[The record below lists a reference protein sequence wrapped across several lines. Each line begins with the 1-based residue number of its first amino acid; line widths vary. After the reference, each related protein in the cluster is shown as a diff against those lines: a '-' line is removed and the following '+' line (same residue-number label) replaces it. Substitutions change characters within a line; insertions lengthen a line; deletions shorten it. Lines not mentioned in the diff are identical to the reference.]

1 MSKIVIDASV
11 AIKWVVEE
19 NGTPDALALLQAG
32 GLAAPDLLTAECA
45 NILWKKVRRD
55 ELLADEAVA
64 AARLIQG
71 ADIELLPTR
80 HLLET
85 ATSLAIE
92 LNHPAYDC
100 VYLALALDNAWRF
113 ATADDRLRRKL
124 AEASVADRLKRI
136 VVSMSDAIAESSSD
150 RSGK

>member
-11 AIKWVVEE
+11 AVKWVVEE
-19 NGTPDALALLQAG
+19 NGTPDALALLSAG
-32 GLAAPDLLTAECA
+32 RLAAPDLLAAECA

-55 ELLADEAVA
+55 ELLADEAVM

-71 ADIELLPTR
+71 ADIEFLPAR

-92 LNHPAYDC
+92 IDHPAYDC
-100 VYLALALDNAWRF
+100 IYLALALDNAWRF

-124 AEASVADRLKRI
+124 SQASTAERFKRT
-136 VVSMSDAIAESSSD
+136 VVSMSEAIALQ
-150 RSGK
+150 

>member
-19 NGTPDALALLQAG
+19 NGTPDALALLKAG

-55 ELLADEAVA
+55 ELLSDEAVM

-71 ADIELLPTR
+71 ADIELFPTR

-85 ATSLAIE
+85 ATSIAIE
-92 LNHPAYDC
+92 LDHPAYDC

-113 ATADDRLRRKL
+113 VTADDRLRRKL
-124 AEASVADRLKRI
+124 GQASVADRLKGV
-136 VVSMSDAIAESSSD
+136 VVSMSDAIAL
-150 RSGK
+150 K